1 MLAIVLF
8 SSLYLQELL
17 GFSPMKSG
25 LGSLPLILPSAR
37 PRRSPAAGMTGA
49 GVRPAVLTGLALT
62 VVGISGWA
70 ASLPQLSYPLQL
82 PGMILTGFG
91 LGLLISPTNTDAL
104 GRVEVAERSQAS
116 GLMQTVRQLGGTLGI
131 AVIGALVLLYQGT
144 DTSRQHS
151 ANAITVGFVGAAA
164 AAAARSAR
172 GLAAAIGA
180 TGHRI

>member
-1 MLAIVLF
+1 
-8 SSLYLQELL
+8 
-17 GFSPMKSG
+17 MKSG
-25 LGSLPLILPSAR
+25 LGSLPLILPL
-37 PRRSPAAGMTGA
+37 AAAAQIAGRWYDRA

-62 VVGISGWA
+62 VGGISAWA
-70 ASLPQLSYPLQL
+70 ASLPQLSYSPQL
-82 PGMILTGFG
+82 PGMIVTGFG

-151 ANAITVGFVGAAA
+151 ANAITVGFIGAAVGALLALVVGWRLLSAQRVSESSDAGAEAA
-164 AAAARSAR
+164 
-172 GLAAAIGA
+172 
-180 TGHRI
+180 